1 MKENGEVIGYIFE
14 PDGEGPL
21 AKRLESSLMVKIVRY
36 WDGDIK
42 YEMALYTG
50 AEKRAILNVV
60 IRFLKNPEVLEP
72 KIGFEELVIEINRMT
87 GSL

>member
-42 YEMALYTG
+42 Y
-50 AEKRAILNVV
+50 
-60 IRFLKNPEVLEP
+60 
-72 KIGFEELVIEINRMT
+72 
-87 GSL
+87 